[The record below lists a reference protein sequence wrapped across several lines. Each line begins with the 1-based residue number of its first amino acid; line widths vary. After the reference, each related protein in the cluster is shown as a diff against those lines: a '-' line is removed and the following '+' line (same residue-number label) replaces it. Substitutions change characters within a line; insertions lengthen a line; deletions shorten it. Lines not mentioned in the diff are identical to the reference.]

1 MFKMMDSMNPEYA
14 SILKFT
20 WLWCS
25 SLWIDSAGGVG
36 ASINADYLRKRL
48 SGVNSLHLV
57 VDGAMFVDNPEQT
70 RQHVMRNIFKNTFYL
85 HNIQGETT
93 GVTAWAQCNLLI
105 EKWGAS
111 VRTGQY

>member
-14 SILKFT
+14 SIWKFT
-20 WLWCS
+20 WLWRN
-25 SLWIDSAGGVG
+25 SLWIHSAGGVG

-93 GVTAWAQCNLLI
+93 GVTAWA
-105 EKWGAS
+105 
-111 VRTGQY
+111 